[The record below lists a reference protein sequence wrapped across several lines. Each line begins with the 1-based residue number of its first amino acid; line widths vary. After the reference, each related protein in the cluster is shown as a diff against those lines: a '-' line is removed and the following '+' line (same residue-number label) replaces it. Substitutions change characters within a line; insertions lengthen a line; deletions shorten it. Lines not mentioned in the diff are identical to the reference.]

1 MQFRILRLAAAP
13 LFRLCALLFLSLSG
27 YGQASNSGDVQAS
40 QTGGQLT
47 YGIHRPTQSHGD
59 AELSQ
64 TEPEPTSS
72 EAEWYAEA
80 KRSPDVK
87 DYVKSLP
94 LLNKAAEAG
103 NAAAMYDLG
112 ELYYYGQGV
121 PQDYA
126 RARAWYQKAAVAGSA
141 LAMADLGYLY
151 EHGFGVAQ
159 DYAQACTWYQ
169 KAAVAGNTD
178 AMYNLGVLYAEGLG
192 VAQDYVWAHDWYQKA
207 ADAGNGDAMNNL
219 GMLYA
224 NGWGVAR
231 DDAQAREWLQKA
243 AGIGNASARDNLN
256 RLFSNTEVS
265 ETDKINALFKL
276 GRETMNTQNGAGDDL
291 PASQK
296 ATTGRDW
303 YEAFRAFNKR
313 SGDVAF
319 GGLCATMLVLV
330 MTKLLLRPKTP
341 KRKSGT

>member
-80 KRSPDVK
+80 KRSLDVK

-159 DYAQACTWYQ
+159 DYAQACT
-169 KAAVAGNTD
+169 
-178 AMYNLGVLYAEGLG
+178 
-192 VAQDYVWAHDWYQKA
+192 WYQKA

-296 ATTGRDW
+296 ETAGRDW